1 LPEDDLVRDVDRI
14 VERVLARAKIPGA
27 ARRREIERELR
38 DHVEDMAEEDL
49 DRFGSPEVIGDA
61 LARVY
66 APERVAAHVAR
77 SVTLVIASG
86 LVAAVIIA
94 GVQVVMTAATLR
106 AISSEIAGF
115 AAVALGYSAAYLA
128 RRQFRLSLPAVVG
141 VIVVGACWIG
151 VGLSVLA
158 PRHAVM
164 ATVAFLSTACGGLLM
179 YAPVPLVWLA
189 GTAGPLLIASVALGP
204 LVPGAG
210 WFPWRI
216 WIGLSLSCVALRL
229 VVRVFER
236 YLFTDEN
243 RSEYTATTSF
253 PGQQRW

>member
-1 LPEDDLVRDVDRI
+1 MRDVHRI
-14 VERVLARAKIPGA
+14 VERVLARAKIPGV

-77 SVTLVIASG
+77 SATLVIASG

-128 RRQFRLSLPAVVG
+128 RRQFRLSLPSVVG

-158 PRHAVM
+158 PRHAVI
-164 ATVAFLSTACGGLLM
+164 ATVAFLSTACGGLLV

-189 GTAGPLLIASVALGP
+189 GTAGPLLVASVVLGP

-236 YLFTDEN
+236 YVFSLS
-243 RSEYTATTSF
+243 R
-253 PGQQRW
+253 

>member
-1 LPEDDLVRDVDRI
+1 MRDVDRI
-14 VERVLARAKIPGA
+14 VERVLTRARIPGA

-38 DHVEDMAEEDL
+38 DHLEDMAEEDL
-49 DRFGSPEVIGDA
+49 ARFGDPEVVGDA

-66 APERVAAHVAR
+66 APERLATHVAR
-77 SVTLVIASG
+77 SATLVIASG

-115 AAVALGYSAAYLA
+115 AAVALGYSAAYLGW
-128 RRQFRLSLPAVVG
+128 RQFRLSLPSVVG

-158 PRHAVM
+158 PRHAVI
-164 ATVAFLSTACGGLLM
+164 ATVAFLSTAFGGLLV
-179 YAPVPLVWLA
+179 YAPVPLLWLA
-189 GTAGPLLIASVALGP
+189 GTAGPLLVASVVLGP

-210 WFPWRI
+210 RFPWLI
-216 WIGLSLSCVALRL
+216 WVGLSLSCVALRL

-236 YLFTDEN
+236 YVFTDET
-243 RSEYTATTSF
+243 RSEYTATTPF
-253 PGQQRW
+253 PGPGRS